1 MSLKDTIESYVPLD
15 EQEEKDKE
23 QMLMFIDN
31 FDDVLTRN
39 NVVGHFSASAFV
51 VNKER
56 TKMASVYHI
65 ISDGWTYPGGHADG
79 EEDLL
84 KVALRECEEETGLK
98 AKVLSDKPILISS
111 NNVKPHIKR
120 GKFVSSHLHF
130 DFLYLMEA
138 DENIELTYREDESK
152 GVKWISFDDI
162 ENENMV
168 DFVKPI
174 ALKLSKKIKSMKL

>member
-1 MSLKDTIESYVPLD
+1 MSLREKIEKYVPYD
-15 EQEEKDKE
+15 EQEERDKE
-23 QMLMFIDN
+23 QILKFMDTYS
-31 FDDVLTRN
+31 DVLTRD
-39 NVVGHFSASAFV
+39 NVMGHFSASAFV
-51 VNKER
+51 VNKDR
-56 TKMASVYHI
+56 TKMVVVYHLI
-65 ISDGWTYPGGHADG
+65 QDGWVAPGGHADG

-98 AKVLSDKPILISS
+98 AKVLRDKPILISS

-152 GVKWISFDDI
+152 GVKWISFDNI

-174 ALKLSKKIKSMKL
+174 VLKLIKKVKSTKL